1 MPLRLP
7 HVSVTTVTV
16 TCKFD
21 DDLHADLEAYAATF
35 EAERGKPI
43 PLPTLIATIV
53 QDYLQHDPD
62 FMRERRQAAAAPRV
76 RPTPASA
83 APRPPGPERRNGPP
97 SVPASRAQ
105 GEGGAP

>member
-7 HVSVTTVTV
+7 HVAVTTVAV

-21 DDLHADLEAYAATF
+21 ADLHADLEAYAAMF

-62 FMRERRQAAAAPRV
+62 FMRERRQTAAPRA
-76 RPTPASA
+76 RPKPA
-83 APRPPGPERRNGPP
+83 GPDRRNGVLHIA
-97 SVPASRAQ
+97 VPHAQ
-105 GEGGAP
+105 EDGGAP

>member
-7 HVSVTTVTV
+7 HVAVTTVSV
-16 TCKFD
+16 PCKFD
-21 DDLHADLEAYAATF
+21 DDLYADLEAYAALF

-62 FMRERRQAAAAPRV
+62 FMRERRQATAAPRA
-76 RPTPASA
+76 RPAPASA
-83 APRPPGPERRNGPP
+83 ASRPASQDRRNGPQSP
-97 SVPASRAQ
+97 PVPHGQRDGDAS
-105 GEGGAP
+105 